1 MFRRNWIRRLKNDII
16 PPDRD
21 AISAQYWRDLN
32 QLLNECEITLDIARR
47 IEGDMFEAASPGRP
61 RRLND
66 RAWNIILDGHRAQL
80 DRVMMHAGGNLG
92 SAV

>member
-1 MFRRNWIRRLKNDII
+1 MFRRHWIHRLKKNIM

-32 QLLNECEITLDIARR
+32 QLLDECEITLDVARR
-47 IEGDMFEAASPGRP
+47 IESEMFEAASPGRP

-66 RAWNIILDGHRAQL
+66 RAWKIILDGHRAKL
-80 DRVMMHAGGNLG
+80 DRVMMHAGGDLG